1 MDAAAQIRT
10 LEGAFLSSIATEF
23 PDPLTEP
30 ERANLHA
37 YLVLAHSVLEEEI
50 ESAFEEYFDR
60 VAATMTG
67 DLIPKAAVLLTYAVR
82 DKIPEKAQI
91 SYKLRD
97 VLPFVR
103 GIGRTVIET
112 AIKANNG
119 LKTDNVKNLAEAVG
133 IHWIP
138 FEQSVS
144 TALLDLDTLGTKR
157 GSSSHLSPFS
167 PKTTSITSSFDP
179 DDVRKWVQDGV
190 AASTAIREHLVNCV
204 SILAPSGH
212 GAEPHRLR
220 LGPPRL
226 RPSRTLR
233 G

>member
-1 MDAAAQIRT
+1 MDAVTQIRT
-10 LEGAFLSSIATEF
+10 LEGAFLSAIETEF
-23 PDPLTEP
+23 PDPLTEQ

-50 ESAFEEYFDR
+50 ESAFEEYFDQ
-60 VAATMTG
+60 VAATMQG
-67 DLIPKAAVLLTYAVR
+67 DSMPKATLLLTYAVR

-97 VLPFVR
+97 VIPFVQ
-103 GIGRTVIET
+103 GIGRTVVAS

-133 IHWIP
+133 IHWSL

-179 DDVRKWVQDGV
+179 DDVRKWVHDGV
-190 AASTAIREHLVNCV
+190 AASSAIRAYLTECIALPKAAQNE
-204 SILAPSGH
+204 SPAPRRRS
-212 GAEPHRLR
+212 RL
-220 LGPPRL
+220 PRL
-226 RPSRTLR
+226 RPSRLLR